1 MKIIDC
7 IVLGVACLACTPS
20 DYYTLQ
26 GTLPENSKATEVY
39 LLTGE
44 GKGTDTLAKSTV
56 RGDRT
61 FTLKGKA
68 ENRLLY
74 LNMGNYGGR
83 VYFYSEPGE
92 YQLKKIG
99 NNYLVETGQEG
110 MQSRLNAHLEKI
122 EKNSTERFDLQK
134 RMAETSDEGDLE
146 SLGRE
151 NERLWKQGNDLLL
164 DMVTDF
170 SGSSVAAMLVQDN
183 MWIISYDF
191 KLFTRT
197 VKAMG
202 DGPDSEIRKEI
213 MEKYEAAKQKQL
225 TGKAPDFTLPDLKGE
240 NVKLSDYK
248 GKYLLIDFWASWCKP
263 CRMKIKEL
271 KKEYGRLQELGI
283 EVIAI
288 SCDKKK
294 EDWLKAVEEDQP
306 IWKQLRVDQEINGSD
321 TADDY
326 KVEFLPTLYLISPDG
341 MVLDTNPGM
350 EAIEH
355 VVKNNK

>member
-7 IVLGVACLACTPS
+7 IALGVACLACTPS

-39 LLTGE
+39 LLSRE
-44 GKGTDTLAKSTV
+44 GKGADTLAKSTV

-170 SGSSVAAMLVQDN
+170 SGTFVAAMLVQDN

-191 KLFTRT
+191 KLFTRA

-225 TGKAPDFTLPDLKGE
+225 TGKAPL
-240 NVKLSDYK
+240 
-248 GKYLLIDFWASWCKP
+248 
-263 CRMKIKEL
+263 CRI
-271 KKEYGRLQELGI
+271 
-283 EVIAI
+283 
-288 SCDKKK
+288 
-294 EDWLKAVEEDQP
+294 
-306 IWKQLRVDQEINGSD
+306 
-321 TADDY
+321 
-326 KVEFLPTLYLISPDG
+326 
-341 MVLDTNPGM
+341 
-350 EAIEH
+350 
-355 VVKNNK
+355 

>member
-134 RMAETSDEGDLE
+134 RMAETRDEGDLE

-191 KLFTRT
+191 KLFTRA

-225 TGKAPDFTLPDLKGE
+225 TGE
-240 NVKLSDYK
+240 NVILSNYK

-306 IWKQLRVDQEINGSD
+306 MWKQLRVDQEINGSD

-350 EAIEH
+350 EEIEH

>member
-39 LLTGE
+39 LLSRE
-44 GKGTDTLAKSTV
+44 GKGADTLAKSTV

-74 LNMGNYGGR
+74 LNMGNYGGK

-191 KLFTRT
+191 KLFTRV

-202 DGPDSEIRKEI
+202 
-213 MEKYEAAKQKQL
+213 
-225 TGKAPDFTLPDLKGE
+225 T
-240 NVKLSDYK
+240 
-248 GKYLLIDFWASWCKP
+248 
-263 CRMKIKEL
+263 
-271 KKEYGRLQELGI
+271 
-283 EVIAI
+283 
-288 SCDKKK
+288 
-294 EDWLKAVEEDQP
+294 
-306 IWKQLRVDQEINGSD
+306 
-321 TADDY
+321 
-326 KVEFLPTLYLISPDG
+326 
-341 MVLDTNPGM
+341 
-350 EAIEH
+350 
-355 VVKNNK
+355 

>member
-99 NNYLVETGQEG
+99 NNYLVETGREG

-240 NVKLSDYK
+240 NVILSNYK
-248 GKYLLIDFWASWCKP
+248 GKYLLIDFWASWCGP
-263 CRMKIKEL
+263 CRKEIPNL
-271 KKEYGRLQELGI
+271 KMIYEKYKDRGFEIYSVSLDDKREAWITAIAELDLPWVHVSSLKGW
-283 EVIAI
+283 
-288 SCDKKK
+288 
-294 EDWLKAVEEDQP
+294 DWVQA
-306 IWKQLRVDQEINGSD
+306 
-321 TADDY
+321 
-326 KVEFLPTLYLISPDG
+326 
-341 MVLDTNPGM
+341 
-350 EAIEH
+350 
-355 VVKNNK
+355 

>member
-191 KLFTRT
+191 KLFTRA

-240 NVKLSDYK
+240 NVILSNYK
-248 GKYLLIDFWASWCKP
+248 GKYLLIDFWASLCKP
-263 CRMKIKEL
+263 CRMKMKEL
-271 KKEYGRLQELGI
+271 KKE
-283 EVIAI
+283 
-288 SCDKKK
+288 
-294 EDWLKAVEEDQP
+294 
-306 IWKQLRVDQEINGSD
+306 
-321 TADDY
+321 
-326 KVEFLPTLYLISPDG
+326 
-341 MVLDTNPGM
+341 
-350 EAIEH
+350 
-355 VVKNNK
+355 